1 MKEKRFLVALTSAL
15 ALMLALASLSAARG
29 SNVDPSNFVKEVNN
43 KFFPLK
49 PGTTFFYEGL
59 KDGIPARDETRVT
72 HQTKTI
78 LGVKCTEV
86 HDQAFENGILVE
98 DTLDWYAQDIYGNV
112 WYFGED
118 SKELD
123 PAGNVISTEGSWEA
137 GVDDA
142 EPGIIM
148 EANPQVGDRYHQEF
162 ARGVAEDMARVLSL
176 EESTCVLYGCF
187 DHLLLTRET
196 TRLDPGV
203 VEQKYYAENVGFIL
217 AVTVKGG
224 DERSELVR
232 ITTS

>member
-1 MKEKRFLVALTSAL
+1 MKETRLFVLLTSAL
-15 ALMLALASLSAARG
+15 AIVLATASISAAQA
-29 SNVDPSNFVKEVNN
+29 SNVDPSNFIKEVNN

-49 PGTTFFYEGL
+49 PGTTFFYVGM
-59 KDGIPARDETRVT
+59 KDGIPARDETYVT
-72 HQTKTI
+72 HHTKKI

-86 HDQAFENGILVE
+86 HDRAFENGILVE

-123 PAGNVISTEGSWEA
+123 PSGNVISTEGSWEA

-142 EPGIIM
+142 QPGIIM

-162 ARGVAEDMARVLSL
+162 ARGVAEDQARVLSL
-176 EESTCVLYGCF
+176 DESLCVVYGCF

-196 TRLDPGV
+196 SRLDPGV
-203 VEQKYYAENVGFIL
+203 VEQKYYEEGIGFIL
-217 AVTVKGG
+217 AVMVKGG
-224 DERSELVR
+224 DERSELEH
-232 ITTS
+232 ITTE

>member
-1 MKEKRFLVALTSAL
+1 MNKKRLLVAMMSAL
-15 ALMLALASLSAARG
+15 VMIVAMASIAAAREP
-29 SNVDPSNFVKEVNN
+29 SVDPANFVKAVNN

-49 PGTTFFYEGL
+49 PGTTFFYEGE
-59 KDGIPARDETRVT
+59 KDGIPSSNETFVT
-72 HQTKTI
+72 HQTKRI

-86 HDQAFENGILVE
+86 RDRAFDNGILVE

-123 PAGNVISTEGSWEA
+123 PGGNVISTEGSWEA

-142 EPGIIM
+142 LPGIIM

-187 DHLLLTRET
+187 DHLLLTKET
-196 TRLDPGV
+196 TRLDPGA

-217 AVTVKGG
+217 AVMIKGG
-224 DERSELVR
+224 DERSELVS
-232 ITTS
+232 ITTE